1 LTIQT
6 SLVSAADLSN
16 WFDSSIHGLKIPSRD
31 RETMAAAL
39 FDQVHEHHKAIQ
51 LLLKNSFIGSAFSL
65 ERSVFENFVRG
76 VWLWRCAS
84 DKDVERFKTDKIN
97 RGIDDLIVEIEK
109 GPGYNRSVLSKI
121 KKTAW
126 KAMCSY
132 AHGGYLQSVRRIT
145 PGSITPR
152 YTEGEM
158 LELINFSEIVAL
170 LAAYEIFSM
179 AKREDLM
186 RDMLE
191 RMRNAL
197 WLDRNINSQFE
208 QGSK

>member
-1 LTIQT
+1 
-6 SLVSAADLSN
+6 
-16 WFDSSIHGLKIPSRD
+16 
-31 RETMAAAL
+31 
-39 FDQVHEHHKAIQ
+39 
-51 LLLKNSFIGSAFSL
+51 
-65 ERSVFENFVRG
+65 
-76 VWLWRCAS
+76 
-84 DKDVERFKTDKIN
+84 
-97 RGIDDLIVEIEK
+97 
-109 GPGYNRSVLSKI
+109 
-121 KKTAW
+121 
-126 KAMCSY
+126 MCSY